1 MDYYIA
7 IVWPFFHEEHFRVED
22 RTLKMCAISAMG
34 KMAMQAK
41 FGLIEIITDDILYC
55 SCKDKAYFCLQTGSI
70 GVITGFYMNGV
81 LDCREEQCPSLVT
94 MAMSKNGNLS
104 LVVLVA
110 IVTLWVFMLA
120 TSLHVFCIA
129 IKTTRK
135 NAVAPASQGQEK
147 QDEQQVQETAKK
159 LYAGIKSKMAKVKTK
174 LLIKRA

>member
-1 MDYYIA
+1 
-7 IVWPFFHEEHFRVED
+7 
-22 RTLKMCAISAMG
+22 
-34 KMAMQAK
+34 
-41 FGLIEIITDDILYC
+41 
-55 SCKDKAYFCLQTGSI
+55 
-70 GVITGFYMNGV
+70 MNGV

-159 LYAGIKSKMAKVKTK
+159 LYAGIKSKMAKVKNKTINQK
-174 LLIKRA
+174 GLKALWQVVLVDLIIDNFFFFSGKISLLHSV

>member
-1 MDYYIA
+1 MIMK
-7 IVWPFFHEEHFRVED
+7 IHHFQIRWIR
-22 RTLKMCAISAMG
+22 RTLVSQKYLSG
-34 KMAMQAK
+34 DY
-41 FGLIEIITDDILYC
+41 FLIFDIVYVNI
-55 SCKDKAYFCLQTGSI
+55 KPIYVFKKGSI

-110 IVTLWVFMLA
+110 IVALWVFMLA

-147 QDEQQVQETAKK
+147 QEEQQVQESAKK

>member
-1 MDYYIA
+1 
-7 IVWPFFHEEHFRVED
+7 
-22 RTLKMCAISAMG
+22 
-34 KMAMQAK
+34 
-41 FGLIEIITDDILYC
+41 
-55 SCKDKAYFCLQTGSI
+55 
-70 GVITGFYMNGV
+70 MNGV

-110 IVTLWVFMLA
+110 IVALWVFMLA

-147 QDEQQVQETAKK
+147 QEEQQVQESAKK
-159 LYAGIKSKMAKVKTK
+159 LYAGIKSKMAKVKIK
-174 LLIKRA
+174 LLIKSS

>member
-1 MDYYIA
+1 
-7 IVWPFFHEEHFRVED
+7 
-22 RTLKMCAISAMG
+22 
-34 KMAMQAK
+34 
-41 FGLIEIITDDILYC
+41 
-55 SCKDKAYFCLQTGSI
+55 
-70 GVITGFYMNGV
+70 MNGV

-110 IVTLWVFMLA
+110 IVALWVFMLA

-147 QDEQQVQETAKK
+147 QEEQQVQESAKK

-174 LLIKRA
+174 LLIKRAGMLNHMIYGKTLLI

>member
-1 MDYYIA
+1 
-7 IVWPFFHEEHFRVED
+7 
-22 RTLKMCAISAMG
+22 
-34 KMAMQAK
+34 
-41 FGLIEIITDDILYC
+41 
-55 SCKDKAYFCLQTGSI
+55 
-70 GVITGFYMNGV
+70 MNGV

-110 IVTLWVFMLA
+110 IVALWVFMLA

-147 QDEQQVQETAKK
+147 QEEQQVQESAKK
-159 LYAGIKSKMAKVKTK
+159 LYAGIKSKMAKVKNKTINRNGLK
-174 LLIKRA
+174 AFMARRC